1 MDEIE
6 SKQWGATQ
14 DDWFTFSLQLGLT
27 EDLLPVVSNPNATI
41 SPKSSLKQLG
51 KTPSLYTYNNQ
62 VIGISD
68 WTTSQADEDEI
79 DHWSRNPDYG
89 ICVIA
94 RKVKAID
101 IDVDD
106 QDLVARIQ
114 MFIHDK
120 LNGMM
125 LPKRYRDNACKCIL
139 AFRLEEDTLKRVIRT
154 KHGVIEFLGNRQQF
168 IAAGTHPSG
177 SRYQWAGLNDDIP
190 HLDAPTFEQLWQ
202 GLQNEFGIEPEIRE
216 KERRAKPRDEQ
227 EPMLR
232 KLYEKNM
239 VISEGRNGSINIV
252 CPYAHEHT
260 TPGPESSTVYWP
272 AHTGGYALASIN
284 CLHAHCADR
293 DTPIFAEA
301 LGLGAL
307 DDFEDISGQTFTTP
321 PVAPHTAD
329 PSKFKLVEIV
339 DLALTSGAPEWR
351 VKNLIPKKGVGLIFG
366 PSSSGKTFAVLD
378 MIGAV
383 ARGVD
388 WNGLKTKQGRSVY
401 ICAEGAYSFSNRGKA
416 YMQEYNLTT
425 PLELPISVIDG
436 KLDLMRAAEVR
447 DLVAAIQSL
456 GEPIATV
463 VVDTY
468 AKCMVGDENSGIDVG
483 RVIANCEMIMEL
495 LNTTVIL
502 IHHSGKD
509 TAKGARGWS
518 GLRGA
523 VDFEIEVQKLEQRH
537 AMRVT
542 KQKDGESGRE
552 FAFGLKEVVLG
563 VDDDLEPVTSCVLH
577 YDSMLPLMDKPG
589 ERIENREGQ
598 VYSELQNY
606 YEETDEWPTKDQL
619 IERTADRTGHKL
631 SDLQR
636 AYKRLLDRGRIIE
649 EMDGTVKM
657 SGGL

>member
-1 MDEIE
+1 MDDVEN
-6 SKQWGATQ
+6 KTWGATQ

-27 EDLLPVVSNPNATI
+27 EDLLPVVSNPNAVI
-41 SPKSSLKQLG
+41 SPDSKLGQLG
-51 KTPSLYTYNNQ
+51 KTPSLYNGKGNA
-62 VIGISD
+62 VGIAD
-68 WTTSQADEDEI
+68 WTSKYANDEEI
-79 DHWSRNPDYG
+79 DRWSRNPDYG
-89 ICVIA
+89 ICIIA

-101 IDVDD
+101 IDVTDP
-106 QDLVARIQ
+106 DLVAKIQ
-114 MFIHDK
+114 LFIHDK

-125 LPKRYRDNACKCIL
+125 LPKRWRENACKCIL

-177 SRYQWAGLNDDIP
+177 SRYQWAGLTDDIP
-190 HLDAPTFEQLWQ
+190 HLDAATFEQLWQ

-216 KERRAKPRDEQ
+216 KERRAKPRDAQ

-239 VISEGRNGSINIV
+239 VISEGRNGSVNIV
-252 CPYAHEHT
+252 CPFSHEHT
-260 TPGPESSTVYWP
+260 TAGPESSTVYWP
-272 AHTGGYALASIN
+272 AHTGGYAHASI
-284 CLHAHCADR
+284 CCKHAHCADR
-293 DTPIFAEA
+293 DTPVFAEA

-307 DDFEDISGQTFTTP
+307 DDFQDISGETFTAP
-321 PVAPHTAD
+321 PVTTPAANPD
-329 PSKFKLVEIV
+329 KFKLVEIV
-339 DLALTSGAPEWR
+339 DLATSGGAPEWR
-351 VKNLIPKKGVGLIFG
+351 IKNLIPKKAVGLIYG
-366 PSSSGKTFAVLD
+366 QSSAGKSFAVLD
-378 MIGAV
+378 MIGAI

-401 ICAEGAYSFSNRGKA
+401 ICAEGAYSFGNRGKA
-416 YMQEYNLTT
+416 YMREYNLTT

-436 KLDLMRAAEVR
+436 KLDLMKAAEVR
-447 DLVAAIQSL
+447 DLVASIQSL

-468 AKCMVGDENSGIDVG
+468 AKCMVGDENSGYDVG
-483 RVIANCEMIMEL
+483 KVIANCEMIMEL

-509 TAKGARGWS
+509 TARGARGWS

-523 VDFEIEVQKLEQRH
+523 VDFEIEVQKVEQRH

-552 FAFGLKEVVLG
+552 YAFALKEVVLD
-563 VDDDLEPVTSCVLH
+563 VDDDLEPITSCVLR
-577 YDSMLPLMDKPG
+577 YDSLMPLMDKPG
-589 ERIENREGQ
+589 DRIENREGQ

-606 YEETDEWPTKDQL
+606 YEETDEWPTKEQL
-619 IERTADRTGHKL
+619 IDRAVDRTGHKL

-636 AYKRLLDRGRIIE
+636 AYKRLVDKGRIIE
-649 EMDGTVKM
+649 EVDGTVRM
-657 SGGL
+657 GQG